1 MKRFLNEKTGNF
13 RKTERRTKMNTL
25 ARLLLLVTVW
35 FLLVAN
41 HTWSYPVADTLRYPL
56 DNYVVGANHF
66 GAYNLLGNNKWH
78 LGDDCIAISGTNV
91 YAIGAGIVRHAGYH
105 APYWRDGQYYRNYGG
120 MYIIEHNV
128 NGEKVCFLYVHMNFA
143 TFTKS
148 VGQEVTK
155 GEYLGQVGNRQQN
168 GDYDEHFHG
177 AIRKGEY
184 PADPNAYIYGDWIFS
199 GYTSE
204 ESVLD
209 DWYDPSDFIVAHS
222 QPAVI
227 AGQYEDTNLDPNP
240 RIQACAEQFLY
251 LGLTPHDNGGT
262 LYVHE
267 WNGITLQ
274 DFIGSDGNHYT
285 IVDNPNM
292 GQAFLLMGGIRWY
305 YLSQINGP
313 SLLGP
318 PISNEYVYSYYP
330 YLNGSFDTSA
340 SYITWK
346 RQDFNSGDALM
357 WTNQLI
363 NGEFRDVYALLPS
376 VGGGDPDFYISLL
389 PGDTLTLYASAL
401 SDTQIYLTSSNI
413 GQAITEA
420 YLNGSYVGN
429 LSNFELT
436 INGLTPETTYQVYLV
451 AKDSQGQVIDQT
463 DPVQVTTLSTP
474 TPDIPLVELVYW
486 IRGSQIEVLTP
497 TYAGASYCQVYLDG
511 TPYQFGLG
519 TSAFLNNVSTG
530 SHTLQV
536 KVFDSSDTLLAQS
549 LTVTVKAGMLV
560 SVSAAGPLILQPEE
574 SGEVVFTVR
583 NEVKTL
589 LPF

>member
-1 MKRFLNEKTGNF
+1 
-13 RKTERRTKMNTL
+13 
-25 ARLLLLVTVW
+25 
-35 FLLVAN
+35 
-41 HTWSYPVADTLRYPL
+41 
-56 DNYVVGANHF
+56 
-66 GAYNLLGNNKWH
+66 
-78 LGDDCIAISGTNV
+78 
-91 YAIGAGIVRHAGYH
+91 
-105 APYWRDGQYYRNYGG
+105 
-120 MYIIEHNV
+120 
-128 NGEKVCFLYVHMNFA
+128 
-143 TFTKS
+143 
-148 VGQEVTK
+148 
-155 GEYLGQVGNRQQN
+155 
-168 GDYDEHFHG
+168 
-177 AIRKGEY
+177 
-184 PADPNAYIYGDWIFS
+184 
-199 GYTSE
+199 
-204 ESVLD
+204 
-209 DWYDPSDFIVAHS
+209 
-222 QPAVI
+222 
-227 AGQYEDTNLDPNP
+227 
-240 RIQACAEQFLY
+240 
-251 LGLTPHDNGGT
+251 
-262 LYVHE
+262 
-267 WNGITLQ
+267 
-274 DFIGSDGNHYT
+274 
-285 IVDNPNM
+285 
-292 GQAFLLMGGIRWY
+292 
-305 YLSQINGP
+305 
-313 SLLGP
+313 
-318 PISNEYVYSYYP
+318 
-330 YLNGSFDTSA
+330 
-340 SYITWK
+340 
-346 RQDFNSGDALM
+346 
-357 WTNQLI
+357 
-363 NGEFRDVYALLPS
+363 
-376 VGGGDPDFYISLL
+376 
-389 PGDTLTLYASAL
+389 
-401 SDTQIYLTSSNI
+401 LTSSNI